1 MCLIGSTIAFLE
13 KWKEGKAGQTQKQIL
28 KAVKERIEA
37 MVEKTGM
44 EIIMMEEAED
54 LSKSHH
60 TKLTVTIPT
69 TSDFPLPRAGYPRN
83 FRGHPALYAV
93 G

>member
-37 MVEKTGM
+37 MVEKQ
-44 EIIMMEEAED
+44 AWR
-54 LSKSHH
+54 LS
-60 TKLTVTIPT
+60 
-69 TSDFPLPRAGYPRN
+69 
-83 FRGHPALYAV
+83 
-93 G
+93 